1 MYRIVGLNSGHS
13 NQFVSSDFNRVR
25 DFFFFFEQLYSQ
37 VDHCF
42 KPVSMKDVAGIL
54 D

>member
-13 NQFVSSDFNRVR
+13 NQFVSSDFNRVSLV
-25 DFFFFFEQLYSQ
+25 FFLEQLYSQ

-42 KPVSMKDVAGIL
+42 KHVSMKDVAGVL